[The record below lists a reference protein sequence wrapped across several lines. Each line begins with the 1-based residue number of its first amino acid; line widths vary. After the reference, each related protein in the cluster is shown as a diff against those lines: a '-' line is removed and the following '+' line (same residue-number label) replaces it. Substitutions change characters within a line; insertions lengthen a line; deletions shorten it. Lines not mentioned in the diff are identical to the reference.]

1 MSGQERQEEALREEL
16 ERRIRILETL
26 DDSTLGRFTRLD
38 WVVLILLG
46 VVVPVI
52 MALAA
57 R

>member
-1 MSGQERQEEALREEL
+1 MTGQEQEQKALTEEL
-16 ERRIRILETL
+16 ERRIRILESL

-38 WVVLILLG
+38 WLVLILIG

>member
-1 MSGQERQEEALREEL
+1 MAGQEREEESLREEL
-16 ERRIRILETL
+16 ELRIRILESL

-38 WVVLILLG
+38 WAVLIVLG
-46 VVVPVI
+46 VVLPII